1 MICRAEYCLRGS
13 LWNTHSLQN
22 HYSRKPIMA
31 LSFSTVITF
40 SLTPAL
46 VCDQDLIIRDFNAL
60 FEEVS
65 GYGKE
70 AKNHLSLTDIYQG
83 HDLHKLVS
91 KLTPDNVYF
100 SHFEFLDKAEILHTS
115 SANMVLDDT
124 GRILVT
130 FQVLDADGRDKLDQ
144 NFQACHD
151 PLTSLPNRIL
161 LGKRIDAAIRESRE
175 KLCYA
180 AVLFV
185 DLDEFK
191 PINDTYGHKCGD
203 HVLIKTSE
211 RMLNLVRQHDTVA
224 RIGGD
229 EFVLVCKEMKE
240 PVHAGL
246 TAKRLLRA
254 ITRPVEWQEHL
265 VGVSASVG
273 ISIIPDDGT
282 SADEL
287 LHKADEAMYLAK
299 KSGKNGYSFFD
310 EENYFL

>member
-1 MICRAEYCLRGS
+1 
-13 LWNTHSLQN
+13 
-22 HYSRKPIMA
+22 MA
-31 LSFSTVITF
+31 LSSSTLLTF
-40 SLTPAL
+40 SLNPAL
-46 VCDQDLIIRDFNAL
+46 ICDQDLTILDFNVP
-60 FEEVS
+60 FEEAS
-65 GYGKE
+65 GYTKE
-70 AKNHLSLTDIYQG
+70 AKNNLSLTKIYHG
-83 HDLHKLVS
+83 HDLHNLIV

-100 SHFEFLDKAEILHTS
+100 NHFEFKDNAGVLHS
-115 SANMVLDDT
+115 SYANMTMDDK
-124 GRILVT
+124 GRVIVT
-130 FQVLDADGRDKLDQ
+130 FQIMSSLGKDELDH

-161 LGKRIDAAIRESRE
+161 LGKRIDSALKECSE
-175 KLCYA
+175 KACYA
-180 AVLFV
+180 AILFV

-203 HVLIKTSE
+203 HVLIETSE
-211 RMLNLVRQHDTVA
+211 RMLRLVRQNDTVA

-229 EFVLVCKEMKE
+229 EFVLVCKEMQK

-246 TAKRLLRA
+246 TAKRLLRE

-265 VGVSASVG
+265 IGVSASVG
-273 ISIIPDDGT
+273 ISIIPDDGN